1 VVCAAFVILGRP
13 LSMRNAASLTAQ
25 PDAGFTLPYI
35 RRVIPTTRVIARA
48 RVAVSALF
56 FANAL
61 TLSAWLPRLAELQAD
76 LTMTDFEIGAAL
88 AAGAVGGVLAGI
100 FAGPLINRRGSN
112 WVAVIA
118 LVALLPVLPLI
129 GLAPGAWIFGIVL
142 LIVGALDAVMDAAM
156 NSHAMRVQ
164 HDMHQAGNHR
174 SILNAF
180 HGFWSLGTVA
190 GGMAGV
196 SVLCGALVLATRHW
210 LLPGHD
216 PDTFLASEEDPSR
229 ETAPDPGSLTAP
241 GPASADE
248 RTAATRVMRQPAI
261 WGLGAFIIL
270 AVMIEDIP
278 ARWSSIYLTD
288 IGVAAAYVGWG
299 FVAFTAAMTAGRFL
313 GDRIV
318 DALGERRWTRI
329 AMAASSI
336 ALGAALVAQ
345 SLWLFLIG
353 CAITGFGVATLFPA
367 AMRAAAHL
375 PGIRPAT
382 GVATVSWLSRAGF
395 VVAPLAVGAIAEGAG
410 VGWGIGVAVIA
421 ALALIPLASM
431 LRSAKSR

>member
-1 VVCAAFVILGRP
+1 
-13 LSMRNAASLTAQ
+13 M
-25 PDAGFTLPYI
+25 PYI
-35 RRVIPTTRVIARA
+35 RRVNPTTRAITRA

-76 LTMTDFEIGAAL
+76 LTMTDFEVGAAL

-100 FAGPLINRRGSN
+100 SAGPLINRYGSN
-112 WVAVIA
+112 TVAVVA

-142 LIVGALDAVMDAAM
+142 LTVGALDAVMDAAM

-164 HDMHQAGNHR
+164 HDMHQAGSRR
-174 SILNAF
+174 SILNTF

-190 GGMAGV
+190 GGLIGVGTAAIGLPIAWSMAGV

-216 PDTFLASEEDPSR
+216 PDSFLASDEDPSR
-229 ETAPDPGSLTAP
+229 QTAPDPGSLTAP
-241 GPASADE
+241 GPASAVE
-248 RTAATRVMRQPAI
+248 RAAATRVMRQPAI

-318 DALGERRWTRI
+318 DFLGERRWTRI

-336 ALGAALVAQ
+336 ALTAALVAQ
-345 SLWLFLIG
+345 SLWLFLVG
-353 CAITGFGVATLFPA
+353 CAVTGFGVATLFPA

-410 VGWGIGVAVIA
+410 VGWGIGVTVVA

-431 LRSAKSR
+431 LRSVKSR